1 MYAIGAL
8 GAMYLG
14 GVAMENQAK
23 IAKDMDPKAG
33 YRNVHIYTQDNKQ
46 DYVHL
51 LTPDFWREDAEWQHA
66 ILESGTYY
74 LKDPNIETLPTY
86 FQALS
91 DWHYPGQFPIV
102 EPANFDVFGQQ
113 YEYFYPVDY
122 QYSLTTPPS

>member
-8 GAMYLG
+8 GALYLG

-23 IAKDMDPKAG
+23 IEKNMAPKEA
-33 YRNVHIYTQDNKQ
+33 
-46 DYVHL
+46 
-51 LTPDFWREDAEWQHA
+51 PDFWREDAKWQHA

-91 DWHYPGQFPIV
+91 DWHYPGQFPLI
-102 EPANFDVFGQQ
+102 EPANFDIFGQQ

-122 QYSLTTPPS
+122 QYSLTKPPS

>member
-1 MYAIGAL
+1 MLAIGAI
-8 GAMYLG
+8 GAMYLA

-23 IAKDMDPKAG
+23 IAGTMDPKAV
-33 YRNVHIYTQDNKQ
+33 YRNVDIYTQDNKQ

-51 LTPDFWREDAEWQHA
+51 LTPDFWRQDAKWQHA

-74 LKDPNIETLPTY
+74 LRDPNIEMLPTY

-91 DWHYPGQFPIV
+91 DWHYPGQFPIIV
-102 EPANFDVFGQQ
+102 PANDEIMGEQFD
-113 YEYFYPVDY
+113 YFYPVDY